1 MIPIG
6 LDFHVISPPSNQT
19 QYLDIG
25 VQFGASEEDAGD
37 VGCRGRC
44 DEGEIAPTARA
55 ASQAPGPMLWS
66 GSSRP
71 VVPPRARSH
80 VPDRL

>member
-66 GSSRP
+66 GSTRP